1 MPRDKINNK
10 VEENTWTKY
19 VPPTKRRNKSN
30 NKDKD
35 RIKEI
40 METCVE
46 LQVPS
51 KVDVECGK
59 NWGDAGD

>member
-1 MPRDKINNK
+1 MATPRDLREQE
-10 VEENTWTKY
+10 VE
-19 VPPTKRRNKSN
+19 
-30 NKDKD
+30 KDKD
-35 RIKEI
+35 KIKEI

-59 NWGDAGD
+59 SWGDAGD